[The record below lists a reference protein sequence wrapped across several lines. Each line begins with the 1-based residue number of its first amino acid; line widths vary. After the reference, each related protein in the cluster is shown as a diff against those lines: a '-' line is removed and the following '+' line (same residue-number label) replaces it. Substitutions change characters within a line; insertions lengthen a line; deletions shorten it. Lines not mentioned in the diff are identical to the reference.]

1 MLKFRGSL
9 MRESHSREAWA
20 AQAAGD
26 PLRYRRASPRKAS
39 AKEKF
44 VIMIPR
50 QNGYLKLGEEKYQE
64 RRQNTVAPKIEE

>member
-9 MRESHSREAWA
+9 VRECHSRGPVSLSCR
-20 AQAAGD
+20 QPFRVCGG
-26 PLRYRRASPRKAS
+26 LSPRKAS

-50 QNGYLKLGEEKYQE
+50 QNGYLKLGEE
-64 RRQNTVAPKIEE
+64 NTKREDKTIAPGMEE